1 MEQLGQLTTSWQEE
15 QDTKVWYPRRLRSTM
30 DCLPAWKFSTKARAR
45 VGPMARPLPGT
56 SSRFMSTSSTWGIW
70 AWPKRSSSLWKWNF
84 PSWAMRKDSMEGV
97 AEDSR
102 QKAPVFPQRNR
113 ATSLA
118 SYRGLDS
125 DL

>member
-1 MEQLGQLTTSWQEE
+1 
-15 QDTKVWYPRRLRSTM
+15 
-30 DCLPAWKFSTKARAR
+30 
-45 VGPMARPLPGT
+45 
-56 SSRFMSTSSTWGIW
+56 
-70 AWPKRSSSLWKWNF
+70 
-84 PSWAMRKDSMEGV
+84 MEGV